1 MLTETETTKLM
12 SQGSIRDHA
21 NDFIVRKKFKKWLD
35 DLHVV
40 FLIIL
45 RYLPEKQTKKLI
57 ERKHIIDMM
66 DILLHLLS
74 ILTVPIIQNGKEY
87 TAVDRYR
94 APRPATPEEISLRF
108 DTKTMVHALFRHLSS
123 EDVLDV
129 MQTELDRNQPEYMII
144 NRVE

>member
-1 MLTETETTKLM
+1 MLTETEIKKLM
-12 SQGSIRDHA
+12 SPDRDKA

-35 DLHVV
+35 DLYVV
-40 FLIIL
+40 FVIIL

-57 ERKHIIDMM
+57 EHKHTIYMM

-87 TAVDRYR
+87 TAVDRYK

-108 DTKTMVHALFRHLSS
+108 DTKTMVHALFRHLSN

-129 MQTELDRNQPEYMII
+129 MQAELDRNQPEYMIMKRI
-144 NRVE
+144 K

>member
-1 MLTETETTKLM
+1 MLTETEIKKLM
-12 SQGSIRDHA
+12 SPDRDKA

-35 DLHVV
+35 DLYVV
-40 FLIIL
+40 FVIIL
-45 RYLPEKQTKKLI
+45 RYLPEKDKKH
-57 ERKHIIDMM
+57 EHKHTIYMM

-87 TAVDRYR
+87 TAVDRYK

-108 DTKTMVHALFRHLSS
+108 DTKTMVHALFRHLSN

-129 MQTELDRNQPEYMII
+129 MQAELDRNQPEYMIVRKI
-144 NRVE
+144 E